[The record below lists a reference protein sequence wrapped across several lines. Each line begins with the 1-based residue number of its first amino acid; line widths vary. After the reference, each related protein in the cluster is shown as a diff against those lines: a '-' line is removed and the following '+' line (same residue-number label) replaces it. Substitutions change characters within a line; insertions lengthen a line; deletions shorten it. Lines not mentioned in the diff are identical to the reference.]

1 MGNLLESGGRGNLS
15 AAERQRARLL
25 DQRYIAPEDLPPGLS
40 GPVPPSGGL
49 SGVHQRGFVRPALA
63 PSVPGPAPGGADGS
77 GKSVP
82 VSGPVPPGYGPKP
95 HRTGAPGPLP
105 GGAGD
110 CFCRQVWTSGFR
122 RPGAHFPGPGLRY
135 YVLLCDGMGTGPGAA
150 QESESAL
157 RILTGLLQAGMPASE
172 ALGTLN
178 DLYVLRETGGF
189 STADLL
195 ELHLDTGRA
204 GLYKWGPAPS
214 YLKHRRSAKRWGQPL
229 PPPGVGIGE
238 AHQAEVIRLSL
249 QKEETVV
256 LISDGLESE
265 ETQSQIADFAGQAP
279 KALAAALVA
288 AAPAGEADDRTAVA
302 VCLRPLSSHTT

>member
-1 MGNLLESGGRGNLS
+1 MALGNQYRFLARYLQDTAQSLTEP
-15 AAERQRARLL
+15 EPRARYRVELGIASAGRFGLL
-25 DQRYIAPEDLPPGLS
+25 AS
-40 GPVPPSGGL
+40 GD
-49 SGVHQRGFVRPALA
+49 R
-63 PSVPGPAPGGADGS
+63 
-77 GKSVP
+77 
-82 VSGPVPPGYGPKP
+82 
-95 HRTGAPGPLP
+95 
-105 GGAGD
+105 
-110 CFCRQVWTSGFR
+110 
-122 RPGAHFPGPGLRY
+122 GAHFPGPGLRY

-204 GLYKWGPAPS
+204 GLYKWGAAPS
-214 YLKHRRSAKRWGQPL
+214 YLKHRRSAKKMGTAA

>member
-1 MGNLLESGGRGNLS
+1 M
-15 AAERQRARLL
+15 
-25 DQRYIAPEDLPPGLS
+25 
-40 GPVPPSGGL
+40 
-49 SGVHQRGFVRPALA
+49 
-63 PSVPGPAPGGADGS
+63 
-77 GKSVP
+77 
-82 VSGPVPPGYGPKP
+82 
-95 HRTGAPGPLP
+95 
-105 GGAGD
+105 
-110 CFCRQVWTSGFR
+110 
-122 RPGAHFPGPGLRY
+122 RY

-157 RILTGLLQAGMPASE
+157 RILTGLLQAGMPGAE

-204 GLYKWGPAPS
+204 SLYKWGAAPS
-214 YLKHRRSAKRWGQPL
+214 YLKHRRSAKRMGTAA

-249 QKEETVV
+249 QKEEMVV

-265 ETQSQIADFAGQAP
+265 ETQSQTP

-302 VCLRPLSSHTT
+302 VCLRPLSSRTT

>member
-1 MGNLLESGGRGNLS
+1 MALGNQYRFLARYLQDTAQSLTEPEL
-15 AAERQRARLL
+15 RARYRVELGVASAGRFGLL
-25 DQRYIAPEDLPPGLS
+25 AS
-40 GPVPPSGGL
+40 GD
-49 SGVHQRGFVRPALA
+49 R
-63 PSVPGPAPGGADGS
+63 
-77 GKSVP
+77 
-82 VSGPVPPGYGPKP
+82 
-95 HRTGAPGPLP
+95 
-105 GGAGD
+105 
-110 CFCRQVWTSGFR
+110 
-122 RPGAHFPGPGLRY
+122 GAHFPGPGLRY

-204 GLYKWGPAPS
+204 GLYKWGAAPS
-214 YLKHRRSAKRWGQPL
+214 YLKHRRSARKMGTAA

-249 QKEETVV
+249 QKEEMVV

>member
-1 MGNLLESGGRGNLS
+1 
-15 AAERQRARLL
+15 
-25 DQRYIAPEDLPPGLS
+25 
-40 GPVPPSGGL
+40 
-49 SGVHQRGFVRPALA
+49 
-63 PSVPGPAPGGADGS
+63 
-77 GKSVP
+77 
-82 VSGPVPPGYGPKP
+82 
-95 HRTGAPGPLP
+95 
-105 GGAGD
+105 
-110 CFCRQVWTSGFR
+110 
-122 RPGAHFPGPGLRY
+122 
-135 YVLLCDGMGTGPGAA
+135 MGTGPGAA

-157 RILTGLLQAGMPASE
+157 RILTGLLQAGMPGAE

-204 GLYKWGPAPS
+204 SLYKWGAAPS
-214 YLKHRRSAKRWGQPL
+214 YLKHRRSAKRMGTAA

-249 QKEETVV
+249 QKEEMVV

-265 ETQSQIADFAGQAP
+265 ETQSQIADFTGQTP

-302 VCLRPLSSHTT
+302 VCLRPLSSRTT